1 MLGFLLAT
9 AIFDSRAQS
18 WTDQMAQPLL
28 QKEELEVTYPLDA
41 NLYLVYSSKID
52 CPQKGI
58 SYRFS
63 KYTLSG
69 TTLQKDA
76 FESEQDLKKQA
87 THWFELNLEP
97 KQMTTAQMFKNA
109 AGREHTKSHLTHY
122 EMLKEAYAY
131 LKEKNKPAFDL
142 SCSAKL
148 PMLRDITFDLNSIQ
162 LKPVDCDSQ
171 VCATNSGEFWA
182 ELGKNKFSRA
192 FANPQDANDWFDFL
206 VSTLNKSPTSHY
218 ERKQTSSALQTTI
231 EKELKDKKIVIKM
244 TSNSKENTVELQL
257 L

>member
-9 AIFDSRAQS
+9 AIFDSRSQS

-28 QKEELEVTYPLDA
+28 QKEELEVSYPLDD

-52 CPQKGI
+52 CPQKEI

-69 TTLQKDA
+69 TSLQKDT

-131 LKEKNKPAFDL
+131 LKEKNKQAFDL
-142 SCSAKL
+142 SCSAKS
-148 PMLRDITFDLNSIQ
+148 PMVREITFDLNSAQ
-162 LKPVDCDSQ
+162 LKPVDCNSQ
-171 VCATNSGEFWA
+171 VCLTNSGEFWA
-182 ELGKNKFSRA
+182 ELEKNKFSRA
-192 FANPQDANDWFDFL
+192 FANTQEANDWFDFL
-206 VSTLNKSPTSHY
+206 VNALNKAPTFHY
-218 ERKQTSSALQTTI
+218 EKKQTRSVLQTTI
-231 EKELKDKKIVIKM
+231 EKELKDKKIIIKM
-244 TSNSKENTVELQL
+244 RFSSKENTVELQL